1 MEPGITNEE
10 EKKNVTARSTMVQSG
25 RSVQAQQFNMQH
37 LVAPLITALDPS
49 PSTHP
54 PLRMQHKAAHQHHR
68 LNPHR
73 ADTPEKRW
81 AAQRTKS
88 QQNNPPSPTG
98 PLQLVLKSPQVS
110 YAPPPP
116 ARDRGVGRGRKRQSR
131 KACSHVRAPGVQS
144 SYTNASS
151 DAQNEPNER
160 EERVTHTAPLPT
172 TRLTKERR
180 GRVEECGREDGG
192 GGGSRRKKREVR
204 DEGRG
209 GEAGRGV
216 GGGGWTKSKKKNGQI

>member
-1 MEPGITNEE
+1 
-10 EKKNVTARSTMVQSG
+10 MVQSG

-88 QQNNPPSPTG
+88 RQNNPPSPTG
-98 PLQLVLKSPQVS
+98 PAPLRLVLKSPLVS

-116 ARDRGVGRGRKRQSR
+116 PGTGGWDAAGRD
-131 KACSHVRAPGVQS
+131 KAERSALTSEPPGYRALTPTPLQTHE
-144 SYTNASS
+144 TN
-151 DAQNEPNER
+151 R
-160 EERVTHTAPLPT
+160 
-172 TRLTKERR
+172 TKERR
-180 GRVEECGREDGG
+180 G
-192 GGGSRRKKREVR
+192 SRTRPLFPQH
-204 DEGRG
+204 
-209 GEAGRGV
+209 A
-216 GGGGWTKSKKKNGQI
+216 

>member
-37 LVAPLITALDPS
+37 LVASLITALDPS

-88 QQNNPPSPTG
+88 RQNNPPSPTG
-98 PLQLVLKSPQVS
+98 PLQLVLKSPLVS

-116 ARDRGVGRGRKRQSR
+116 GQGQGGGTWPEETKPKGLLSRPSPRGTELLHQRLFRRTKRTERKRGEGHAHGPS
-131 KACSHVRAPGVQS
+131 SHNTP
-144 SYTNASS
+144 
-151 DAQNEPNER
+151 DER
-160 EERVTHTAPLPT
+160 EER
-172 TRLTKERR
+172 RS
-180 GRVEECGREDGG
+180 GG
-192 GGGSRRKKREVR
+192 VR
-204 DEGRG
+204 T
-209 GEAGRGV
+209 
-216 GGGGWTKSKKKNGQI
+216 GGWGRWGEQKKEKRGKG

>member
-10 EKKNVTARSTMVQSG
+10 EKKNVTAHSTMVQSG

-88 QQNNPPSPTG
+88 RQNNPPSPTG
-98 PLQLVLKSPQVS
+98 PAPLRLVLKSPLVS

-116 ARDRGVGRGRKRQSR
+116 ARDRGVGRGRKRQS
-131 KACSHVRAPGVQS
+131 
-144 SYTNASS
+144 
-151 DAQNEPNER
+151 
-160 EERVTHTAPLPT
+160 
-172 TRLTKERR
+172 
-180 GRVEECGREDGG
+180 
-192 GGGSRRKKREVR
+192 
-204 DEGRG
+204 
-209 GEAGRGV
+209 
-216 GGGGWTKSKKKNGQI
+216 